1 MDVAGRFLVV
11 LQYLLG
17 IFRVSLSSVPVT
29 IYEAIVYYSYV
40 SDLSVHWS
48 LWRDGIVY
56 VFIEV
61 FPLKIVL
68 SGVWEWQDIWQ
79 WLLLHTFFF
88 FFFLSPEVKVFK
100 NRIYTDFYSSWNWT
114 YVKCSG
120 NGEDWVIPLLQEKTG
135 RVLTVSGSCAAPSC
149 VHKITHTQ
157 PVAGLWTLSWTRDSR
172 ARILAS
178 KSRHLNEFL
187 FLWIISIDV
196 CHGRN

>member
-88 FFFLSPEVKVFK
+88 FFFLAQKLRFLKIGFIQTSILLETGHTWSVVEMGKTELFPSSRRRQAGCWPCLVAALPPVVCIKSHTPSP
-100 NRIYTDFYSSWNWT
+100 W
-114 YVKCSG
+114 
-120 NGEDWVIPLLQEKTG
+120 L
-135 RVLTVSGSCAAPSC
+135 
-149 VHKITHTQ
+149 
-157 PVAGLWTLSWTRDSR
+157 
-172 ARILAS
+172 
-178 KSRHLNEFL
+178 
-187 FLWIISIDV
+187 V
-196 CHGRN
+196 CEH